1 MTQRTKSTLQT
12 SIGADLANNST
23 GEISAQDIRDIATD
37 ITDSTEMGVVTIT
50 EDYTAAGYTT
60 ILVNN
65 SAADATV
72 TLPTASSA
80 SERIY
85 NIKKINSSASYK
97 VIIDGDGSETID
109 GSTTY
114 NLYLQYESVKIQS
127 DGSSWYILEKNL
139 TPFLAK
145 ITRDSTQAVSHDTVT
160 VVSYDNAVFDNGSIW
175 EYSDTSFNYRVTIK
189 RAGKYE
195 ITVYNSLTSY
205 EQRYLASGVKLNGS
219 TVQKYH
225 FDYSSS
231 SVGRP
236 MSTLNITLD
245 LSSGD
250 YIEGLV
256 YHNSGVTKSTNT
268 SLHYKPELT
277 IKEII

>member
-12 SIGADLANNST
+12 NIGADLANNST

-85 NIKKINSSASYK
+85 NIKKIHSSASYK

-127 DGSSWYILEKNL
+127 DGSNWHILEKNL

-145 ITRDSTQAVSHDTVT
+145 ITRDAAQTISHDTIT
-160 VVSYDNAVFDNGSIW
+160 VVSYDNAVFDNGSI
-175 EYSDTSFNYRVTIK
+175 SDTSSNYRVTIK

-195 ITVYNSLTSY
+195 ITVYNSLTNY
-205 EQRYLASGVKLNGS
+205 EQKYLASGAKLNGS

-268 SLHYKPELT
+268 SLHYKPEFT

>member
-12 SIGADLANNST
+12 NISADLANNST
-23 GEISAQDIRDIATD
+23 GEISAQDIRNIVTD

-72 TLPTASSA
+72 TLPAASAA

-85 NIKKINSSASYK
+85 NIKKINSSAAYK
-97 VIIDGDGSETID
+97 VIIDGNGSETID

-127 DGSSWYILEKNL
+127 DGSNWHILEKNL
-139 TPFLAK
+139 VPFLAK
-145 ITRDSTQAVSHDTVT
+145 ITRDASQSISHDTIT
-160 VVSYDNAVFDNGSIW
+160 VVNYDSSTFDNGSIA
-175 EYSDTSFNYRVTIK
+175 DTSSNYRVTIK
-189 RAGKYE
+189 RAGKYQ
-195 ITVYNSLTSY
+195 IAVYNSLTTY
-205 EQRYLASGVKLNGS
+205 EQKYLASGVKLNGS

-236 MSTLNITLD
+236 MSTLIITLD

>member
-12 SIGADLANNST
+12 NIGADLANTRT

-85 NIKKINSSASYK
+85 NIKKIHSSASYK

-127 DGSSWYILEKNL
+127 DGSNWHILEKNL

-145 ITRDSTQAVSHDTVT
+145 ITRDAAQTISHDTIT
-160 VVSYDNAVFDNGSIW
+160 VVSYDNAVFDNGSI
-175 EYSDTSFNYRVTIK
+175 SDTSSNYRVTIK

-195 ITVYNSLTSY
+195 ITVYNSLTNY
-205 EQRYLASGVKLNGS
+205 EQKYLASGAKLNGS

-256 YHNSGVTKSTNT
+256 YHNSGVTKSTST
-268 SLHYKPELT
+268 SLHYKPEFT

>member
-12 SIGADLANNST
+12 NISADLANNST
-23 GEISAQDIRDIATD
+23 GEISAQDIRNIVTD

-72 TLPTASSA
+72 TLPAASAA

-85 NIKKINSSASYK
+85 NIKKINSSAAYK
-97 VIIDGDGSETID
+97 VIIDGNGSETID

-127 DGSSWYILEKNL
+127 DGSNWHILEKNL
-139 TPFLAK
+139 VPFLAK
-145 ITRDSTQAVSHDTVT
+145 ITRDASQSISHDTIT
-160 VVSYDNAVFDNGSIW
+160 VVNYDSSTFDNGSIA
-175 EYSDTSFNYRVTIK
+175 DTSSNYRVTIK
-189 RAGKYE
+189 RAGKYQ
-195 ITVYNSLTSY
+195 IAVYNSLTTY

-236 MSTLNITLD
+236 MSTLIITLD

>member
-12 SIGADLANNST
+12 NIGADLANNST

-85 NIKKINSSASYK
+85 NIKKIHSSASYK

-127 DGSSWYILEKNL
+127 DGSNWHILEKNL

-145 ITRDSTQAVSHDTVT
+145 ITRDAAQTISHDTIT
-160 VVSYDNAVFDNGSIW
+160 VVSYDNAVFDNGSI
-175 EYSDTSFNYRVTIK
+175 SDTSSNYRVTIK

-195 ITVYNSLTSY
+195 ITVYNSLTNY
-205 EQRYLASGVKLNGS
+205 EQKYLASGAKLNGS

-256 YHNSGVTKSTNT
+256 YHNSGVTKSTST
-268 SLHYKPELT
+268 SLHYKPEFT

>member
-12 SIGADLANNST
+12 NISADLANNST
-23 GEISAQDIRDIATD
+23 GEISAQDIRNIVTD

-72 TLPTASSA
+72 TLPAASAA

-85 NIKKINSSASYK
+85 NIKKINSSAAYK
-97 VIIDGDGSETID
+97 VIIDGNGSETID

-127 DGSSWYILEKNL
+127 DASNCHILEKNL
-139 TPFLAK
+139 VPFLAK
-145 ITRDSTQAVSHDTVT
+145 ITRDASQSISHDTIT
-160 VVSYDNAVFDNGSIW
+160 VVNYDSSTFDNGSIA
-175 EYSDTSFNYRVTIK
+175 DTSSNYRVTIK
-189 RAGKYE
+189 RAGKYQ
-195 ITVYNSLTSY
+195 IAVYNSLTTY

-236 MSTLNITLD
+236 MSTLIITLD

>member
-12 SIGADLANNST
+12 NIGADLANNST

-85 NIKKINSSASYK
+85 NIKKIHSSASYK

-127 DGSSWYILEKNL
+127 DGSNWHILEKNL

-145 ITRDSTQAVSHDTVT
+145 ITRDAAQTISHDTIT
-160 VVSYDNAVFDNGSIW
+160 VVSYDNAVFDNGSI
-175 EYSDTSFNYRVTIK
+175 SDTSSNYRVTIK

-195 ITVYNSLTSY
+195 ITVYNSLTNY
-205 EQRYLASGVKLNGS
+205 EQKYLASGAKLNGS

-250 YIEGLV
+250 YIEGFV
-256 YHNSGVTKSTNT
+256 YHNSGVTKSTST
-268 SLHYKPELT
+268 SLHYKPEFT

>member
-12 SIGADLANNST
+12 NISADLASNTT
-23 GEISAQDIRDIATD
+23 GEISAQDIRDIVTD

-50 EDYTAAGYTT
+50 EDYTAAGFAT

-72 TLPTASSA
+72 TLPAASSA

-85 NIKKINSSASYK
+85 NIKKIHSSASYK

-109 GSTTY
+109 GATTY
-114 NLYLQYESVKIQS
+114 NLYLQYEAVKIQS
-127 DGSSWYILEKNL
+127 DGSNWHILEKNL

-145 ITRDSTQAVSHDTVT
+145 ITRDAVQSVSHDTIT
-160 VVSYDNAVFDNGSIW
+160 VVNYDNSVFDNGSI
-175 EYSDTSFNYRVTIK
+175 SDTSSTYRVTIK
-189 RAGKYE
+189 RAGKYQ
-195 ITVYNSLTSY
+195 IVVYTSLPAY
-205 EQRYLASGVKLNGS
+205 EHKYVSSGLRLNGS

-225 FDYSSS
+225 FDYSSNS
-231 SVGRP
+231 SSRP
-236 MSTLNITLD
+236 MSTLTITLD
-245 LSSGD
+245 LASGD

-256 YHNSGVTKSTNT
+256 YHNSGVTKSTSA

>member
-12 SIGADLANNST
+12 NISADLASNTT
-23 GEISAQDIRDIATD
+23 GEISAQDIRDIVTD

-85 NIKKINSSASYK
+85 NIKKIHSSASYK

-127 DGSSWYILEKNL
+127 DGSNWHILEKNL

-145 ITRDSTQAVSHDTVT
+145 ITRDAAQTISHDTIT
-160 VVSYDNAVFDNGSIW
+160 VVSYDNAVFDNGSI
-175 EYSDTSFNYRVTIK
+175 SDTSSNYRVTIK

-195 ITVYNSLTSY
+195 ITVYNSLTNY
-205 EQRYLASGVKLNGS
+205 EQKYLASGAKLNGS

-256 YHNSGVTKSTNT
+256 YHNSGVTKSTST
-268 SLHYKPELT
+268 SLHYKPEFT

>member
-12 SIGADLANNST
+12 NISADLANNST
-23 GEISAQDIRDIATD
+23 GEISAQDIRNIVTD

-72 TLPTASSA
+72 TLPAASAA

-85 NIKKINSSASYK
+85 NIKKINSSAAYK
-97 VIIDGDGSETID
+97 VIIDGNGSETID

-127 DGSSWYILEKNL
+127 DGSNWHILEKNL
-139 TPFLAK
+139 VPFLAK
-145 ITRDSTQAVSHDTVT
+145 ITRDASQSISHDTIT
-160 VVSYDNAVFDNGSIW
+160 VVNYDSSTFDNGSIA
-175 EYSDTSFNYRVTIK
+175 DTSSNYRVTIK
-189 RAGKYE
+189 RAGKYQ
-195 ITVYNSLTSY
+195 IAVYNSLTAY

-236 MSTLNITLD
+236 MSTLIITLD

>member
-12 SIGADLANNST
+12 NIGADLANNST

-85 NIKKINSSASYK
+85 NIKKIHSSASYK

-127 DGSSWYILEKNL
+127 DGSNWHILEKNL

-145 ITRDSTQAVSHDTVT
+145 ITRDAAQTISHDTIT
-160 VVSYDNAVFDNGSIW
+160 VVSYDNAVFDNGSI
-175 EYSDTSFNYRVTIK
+175 SDTSSNYRVTIK

-195 ITVYNSLTSY
+195 ITVYNSLTNY
-205 EQRYLASGVKLNGS
+205 EQKYLASGAKLNGS

-256 YHNSGVTKSTNT
+256 YHNSGVTKSTST

>member
-12 SIGADLANNST
+12 NISADLASNST
-23 GEISAQDIRDIATD
+23 GEISAQDIRDIVTD

-85 NIKKINSSASYK
+85 NIKKIHSSASYK

-127 DGSSWYILEKNL
+127 DGSNWHILEKNL

-145 ITRDSTQAVSHDTVT
+145 ITRDAAQTISHDTIT
-160 VVSYDNAVFDNGSIW
+160 VVSYDNAVFDNGSI
-175 EYSDTSFNYRVTIK
+175 SDTSSNYRVTIK

-195 ITVYNSLTSY
+195 ITVYNSLTNY
-205 EQRYLASGVKLNGS
+205 EQKYLASGAKLNGS

-268 SLHYKPELT
+268 SLHYKPEFT

>member
-12 SIGADLANNST
+12 NISADLASNTT
-23 GEISAQDIRDIATD
+23 GEISAQDIRDIVTD

-85 NIKKINSSASYK
+85 NIKKIHSSASYK

-127 DGSSWYILEKNL
+127 DGSNWHILEKNL
-139 TPFLAK
+139 PPFLAK
-145 ITRDSTQAVSHDTVT
+145 ITRDAAQTISHDTIT
-160 VVSYDNAVFDNGSIW
+160 VVSYDNAVFDNGSI
-175 EYSDTSFNYRVTIK
+175 SDTSSNYRVTIK

-195 ITVYNSLTSY
+195 ITVYNSLTNY
-205 EQRYLASGVKLNGS
+205 EQKYLASGAKLNGS

-256 YHNSGVTKSTNT
+256 YHNSGVTKSTST
-268 SLHYKPELT
+268 SLHYKPEFT

>member
-12 SIGADLANNST
+12 NISADLASNTT
-23 GEISAQDIRDIATD
+23 GEISAQDIRDIVTD

-85 NIKKINSSASYK
+85 NIKKIHSSASYK

-127 DGSSWYILEKNL
+127 DGSNWHILEKNL

-145 ITRDSTQAVSHDTVT
+145 ITRDAAQTISHDTIT
-160 VVSYDNAVFDNGSIW
+160 VVSYDNAVFDNGSI
-175 EYSDTSFNYRVTIK
+175 SDTSSNYRVTIK

-195 ITVYNSLTSY
+195 ITVYNSLTNY
-205 EQRYLASGVKLNGS
+205 EQKYLASGAKLNGS

-268 SLHYKPELT
+268 SLHYKPEFT

>member
-12 SIGADLANNST
+12 NISADLASNTT
-23 GEISAQDIRDIATD
+23 GEISAQDIRDIVTD
-37 ITDSTEMGVVTIT
+37 ITDSTEMGGVTIT
-50 EDYTAAGYTT
+50 EDYTAAGFAT

-72 TLPTASSA
+72 TLPAASSA

-85 NIKKINSSASYK
+85 NIKKIHSSASYK

-109 GSTTY
+109 GATTY
-114 NLYLQYESVKIQS
+114 SLYLQYESVKIQS
-127 DGSSWYILEKNL
+127 DGSNWHILERNL

-145 ITRDSTQAVSHDTVT
+145 ITRDASQSISHDTIT
-160 VVSYDNAVFDNGSIW
+160 VVSYDNSVFDNGSIA
-175 EYSDTSFNYRVTIK
+175 DTSSTYRVTIK
-189 RAGKYE
+189 RAGKYQ
-195 ITVYNSLTSY
+195 ITVYNSLTTY
-205 EQRYLASGVKLNGS
+205 ERKYLASGVKLNGT

-225 FDYSSS
+225 FDYSSHS
-231 SVGRP
+231 SGRP
-236 MSTLNITLD
+236 MSSLTITLD
-245 LSSGD
+245 LASGD

-256 YHNSGVTKSTNT
+256 YHNSGVTKSTSA